1 MPLDDNCLFCKIIRG
16 EIPADIVY
24 DDALVLA
31 FNDINP
37 QAPHHVLIIPKEHVA
52 TLDDLGPEH
61 DRYLAASFAA
71 ARAIAA
77 QRGLDAGGYRL
88 VYNCGERA
96 GQSVFH
102 VHMHLLGGRAFR
114 WPPG

>member
-1 MPLDDNCLFCKIIRG
+1 MPLEEDCLFCKIIRG

-24 DDALVLA
+24 DDEFVLA

-37 QAPHHVLIIPKEHVA
+37 QAPHHVLIIPKEHIA
-52 TLDDLGPEH
+52 TLDDLGPQH
-61 DRYLAASFAA
+61 DGYLAAAFAA
-71 ARAIAA
+71 ARGIAA
-77 QRGLDAGGYRL
+77 HRGLNADGYRL
-88 VYNCGERA
+88 VFNCGERA